1 VHGSIGWAF
10 SAQFA
15 ANIYVDSTN
24 FIGGRGVGLVI
35 TSSNNVTIDN
45 SIVGDV
51 GRRPEMVMQHMVD
64 KESCVSI
71 CAYFNKPDSSCYNNK
86 ITNSIAFGCLYA
98 GFVVPGHDCD

>member
-51 GRRPEMVMQHMVD
+51 GRRPEMVMQNNVD